1 MSDCMRRVARHK
13 GYNRGTKQKTLSA
26 FSVWLLLRFIMMKN
40 DPLQASLI
48 VSGLGK
54 KMEYKKWS
62 KHGKALIADNHRY

>member
-1 MSDCMRRVARHK
+1 
-13 GYNRGTKQKTLSA
+13 
-26 FSVWLLLRFIMMKN
+26 MMKN

-62 KHGKALIADNHRY
+62 KHGKALIADNHTDQADIDHANKPVLMIQQPML